1 MFSVINDVFFFSKK
15 KKRVP
20 MGGGVVLK
28 VSMLYKVPIHLKYEW
43 VTLKVQIDC
52 FTWVDIDSLD

>member
-15 KKRVP
+15 KEKRTN
-20 MGGGVVLK
+20 GGWGGSK
-28 VSMLYKVPIHLKYEW
+28 SMYKVPIHLKYEW